1 MFRVPSDYAQSMLR
15 VCSEYVQSMIRV
27 CLEYVQGMFRLS
39 SEYIQSIFRVYFIS
53 SSRAS
58 SVSVLGIFF
67 LKKMSL
73 RGALQVFRKILG
85 CCPNQG
91 GGTSQSQLIVKVYQN
106 IICLSTVHKFDETH
120 TTYIGRG
127 GNNISSLN

>member
-1 MFRVPSDYAQSMLR
+1 M
-15 VCSEYVQSMIRV
+15 
-27 CLEYVQGMFRLS
+27 
-39 SEYIQSIFRVYFIS
+39 
-53 SSRAS
+53 
-58 SVSVLGIFF
+58 
-67 LKKMSL
+67 
-73 RGALQVFRKILG
+73 FRKILG

-127 GNNISSLN
+127 GNNISSLNKRGHLTPKEFESFFSTIARGGPKVLIQ